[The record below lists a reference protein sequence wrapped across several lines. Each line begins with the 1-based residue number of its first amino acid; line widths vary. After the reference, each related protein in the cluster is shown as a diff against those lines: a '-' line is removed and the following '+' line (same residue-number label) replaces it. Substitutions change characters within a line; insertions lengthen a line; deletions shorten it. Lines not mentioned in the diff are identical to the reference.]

1 MRPSKQGEQCDDG
14 ELRGEGFGRRHADLR
29 PGVHIDA
36 SVAFASDRAG
46 NVVADPERPMPLAL
60 ALAQGRQRVG
70 RLPALADHKDEGVA
84 CHRQVAVT
92 QFACKFAFHREV
104 G

>member
-1 MRPSKQGEQCDDG
+1 
-14 ELRGEGFGRRHADLR
+14 
-29 PGVHIDA
+29 
-36 SVAFASDRAG
+36 
-46 NVVADPERPMPLAL
+46 MPLAL

-70 RLPALADHKDEGVA
+70 RLPALADHEDEGVA

-92 QFACKFAFHREV
+92 QFACKFAFYREV